1 MAIILFLSTIR
12 ALGNCP
18 VVMPIFKCLPF
29 RDGPTKTTGLIEGT
43 TSALGDIA
51 KLVMGLH
58 LFRRWPCAGV
68 PAEVPGNLPYGGMFS
83 LCVTEAAFGNGNSSR
98 REREREGEV
107 SYWCSSG
114 GGKSIMEIPRIDREG
129 ERNYFFEERFSFLL
143 GGRCGNGA
151 LHSSSSSRELL
162 IVEIAVLIC
171 SRTEMINSGW
181 PHKLFRISMSNVLG
195 CLCGEFEKS
204 TQKARGRE

>member
-1 MAIILFLSTIR
+1 M
-12 ALGNCP
+12 
-18 VVMPIFKCLPF
+18 
-29 RDGPTKTTGLIEGT
+29 
-43 TSALGDIA
+43 
-51 KLVMGLH
+51 
-58 LFRRWPCAGV
+58 
-68 PAEVPGNLPYGGMFS
+68 
-83 LCVTEAAFGNGNSSR
+83 
-98 REREREGEV
+98 

-151 LHSSSSSRELL
+151 LHSSSSSRKLL

-181 PHKLFRISMSNVLG
+181 PHKLFRISMSNVG

-204 TQKARGRE
+204 TQKARKCERESEKMRERYRTWRWRRGSSGTGLHHVYESYVCT